1 MKERHLTLSVA
12 CVFVVCLVGCVSGC
26 SKPAEEAADLRHYAI
41 DSMEGIITQSNVG
54 IDEEISS
61 DGAGSLKITVTES
74 TTEPTVVRLFESGDI
89 DIENASL
96 VYRAKVRTDDVRGQV
111 FLEMWCHFPGRGEFF
126 SRGLMSA
133 VTGTTDWTTM
143 ETPFFL
149 KEGENPDN
157 VKLNLV
163 IAGKGTVWIDDA
175 RLSREPIG

>member
-1 MKERHLTLSVA
+1 ML
-12 CVFVVCLVGCVSGC
+12 GC
-26 SKPAEEAADLRHYAI
+26 SKSSDKLVDLRHYPI
-41 DSMEGIITQSNVG
+41 DSMEGIITRSSVE

-61 DGAGSLKITVTES
+61 DDAASLRVTVAELS
-74 TTEPTVVRLFESGDI
+74 EEPTVIRLFETGDI
-89 DIENASL
+89 DVENATL
-96 VYRAKVRTDDVRGQV
+96 VYQAKVRTEDVQGQV

-133 VTGTTDWTTM
+133 LTGSCDWTTQ

-163 IAGKGTVWIDDA
+163 IVGKGTAWIDDV
-175 RLSREPIG
+175 RLSKGPLG